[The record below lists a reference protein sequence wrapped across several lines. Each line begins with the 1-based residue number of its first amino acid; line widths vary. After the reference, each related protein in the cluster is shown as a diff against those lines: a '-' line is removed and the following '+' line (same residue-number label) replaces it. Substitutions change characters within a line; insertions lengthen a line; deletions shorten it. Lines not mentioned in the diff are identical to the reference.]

1 MRWFFSCCLMM
12 CAVWCI
18 AGADFGSPK
27 QNAPD
32 PEIFTETE
40 IREAM
45 PSVPWSFVPPVT
57 DRKFWDKYG
66 KGSAYLQN
74 ITKRAYGHLK
84 KMPVAPTVA
93 EYMKYYT
100 DEKKYGRDY
109 ETLLFAPYRSVLFD
123 LLVGYCVSYDT
134 QAFLPAIQEMLK
146 TYCEI
151 PWSNPN
157 FDRKQYAVK
166 RTGFPLELIS
176 TSNGAFLASAAYV
189 LRPVLEPELYRELQ
203 KEIDLRIV
211 SSFERLLVKPYYGEG
226 WIRGAGGNWTAVCL
240 GGITVAL
247 AAADIDPARRAKLLT
262 RCANHMD
269 YYISGFNGEGYTSEG
284 FDYWS
289 YGHGYFLLADTLF
302 LQASKGKIDLIRR
315 IPGAYKA
322 TMYPYHIL
330 ISDRIAPAY
339 ADCTVF
345 AKCAPVMLD
354 WCNYLLN
361 HAQKTPEKL
370 AHLNGFLIP
379 VVNSAREK
387 VRLPAVTEYEKAQVW
402 ILRPGEA
409 ENVRFGVSFKGG
421 YNLEGHNHND
431 IGSYVVV
438 QGKDGIIAV
447 DPGAEVYNWRTFSK
461 QRYESRLLNSY
472 GHSVPVIDGQLQPA
486 SRDARAAVAEKQLT
500 GGAHDRVVLDLRKAY
515 TVPGIRSLTRA
526 FDYFRKDSGMFRVT
540 DAFEFDA
547 PQKFETAMI
556 YIGKLSGLPGKNLTV
571 EYNGEKMALSVEH
584 SDGEVEMFTEE
595 IKENVR
601 SKVKV
606 YRLGI
611 RFRKPVAKGF
621 IRLTFTP
628 MEK

>member
-1 MRWFFSCCLMM
+1 MRWFNCCLMM
-12 CAVWCI
+12 CVAWCI

-27 QNAPD
+27 RNARE

-40 IREAM
+40 IRENM
-45 PSVPWSFVPPVT
+45 PSAPWYFVPPVT
-57 DRKFWDKYG
+57 DRNFWKKYG
-66 KGSAYLQN
+66 GESAYLQR
-74 ITKRAYGHLK
+74 ITRRAYGHLK
-84 KMPVAPTVA
+84 KMPAAPTPE
-93 EYMKYYT
+93 EYMKFYT

-109 ETLLFAPYRSVLFD
+109 HTRLFAPYRSVLFD
-123 LLVGYCVSYDT
+123 LLIGYCVSYDT
-134 QAFLPAIQEMLK
+134 ESFLPAIQEMLK

-151 PWSNPN
+151 PWTTPD

-166 RTGFPLELIS
+166 RAGFPLELVS
-176 TSNGAFLASAAYV
+176 TSTGAFLASAAYV
-189 LRPVLEPELYRELQ
+189 LRPVLEPELYRKLQ
-203 KEIDLRIV
+203 REIDLRIV
-211 SSFERLLVKPYYGEG
+211 SSFERLFVKPYYGEG

-247 AAADIDPARRAKLLT
+247 AAADIDPVRRAKLLT
-262 RCANHMD
+262 RCANHLD

-302 LQASKGKIDLIRR
+302 LQASKGKINLIKR
-315 IPGAYKA
+315 IPGACEA

-339 ADCTVF
+339 ADCTIF
-345 AKCAPVMLD
+345 AKCSPVVLD
-354 WCNYLLN
+354 WCNYLLQDVP
-361 HAQKTPEKL
+361 AAPVKL
-370 AHLNGFLIP
+370 AHLNGHLIP
-379 VVNSAREK
+379 VADSSRAE
-387 VRLPAVTEYEKAQVW
+387 VRLPAVTEYKKAQVW

-461 QRYESRLLNSY
+461 QRYESKLLNSY
-472 GHSVPVIDGQLQPA
+472 GHSVPVIDGKLQPE
-486 SRDARAAVAEKQLT
+486 SRNAKAAVVEKHLT
-500 GGAHDRVVLDLRKAY
+500 GSAKDRVVLDLSKAY
-515 TVPGIRSLTRA
+515 FVPGIRNLTRA
-526 FDYFRKDSGMFRVT
+526 FDYSRKGSGTFCVT
-540 DAFEFDA
+540 DTFEFDV
-547 PQKFETAMI
+547 PKKFETAMV
-556 YIGKLSGLPGKNLTV
+556 YLGKLSGLPGKSLTI
-571 EYNGEKMALSVEH
+571 EHNGEKMALSIEN
-584 SDGEVEMFTEE
+584 SGGEVEMFTEE

-606 YRLGI
+606 FRLGI
-611 RFRKPVAKGF
+611 RFRKPVAKGAV
-621 IRLTFTP
+621 RLTFTP